1 MVYRAPEP
9 TRSPRV
15 MSRLSS
21 STTARGELGSCSRT
35 PSGRSLFSNETW
47 RDLERSLRLS
57 RRESQIVPSLL
68 ADEKESA
75 IAAHLGISRHTVHTY
90 TERLYR
96 KMGVSSRVGLF
107 RRVFVEYMSLPGKS
121 VTSAV
126 LLICDLIADG
136 LTPL

>member
-1 MVYRAPEP
+1 MVYRATEP

-15 MSRLSS
+15 
-21 STTARGELGSCSRT
+21 GLGSCGRT

-96 KMGVSSRVGLF
+96 KMGVTSRVGLF
-107 RRVFVEYMSLPGKS
+107 RRVFMEYMSLAGKS

-126 LLICDLIADG
+126 LLIRD
-136 LTPL
+136 